1 MNLAGCDLVRS
12 DPGEIQ
18 LDTTCSFV
26 QKTQTHTFAHTQM
39 RTLALRAA
47 RLNKSY
53 TTLQTRTQTDTTP
66 KHLFFFFSFLTEEF
80 VSHGECD
87 TDDRLTPHAV
97 TL

>member
-1 MNLAGCDLVRS
+1 MILAGCDLVRS

-26 QKTQTHTFAHTQM
+26 QKTQAHTFAHTN
-39 RTLALRAA
+39 A
-47 RLNKSY
+47 Y
-53 TTLQTRTQTDTTP
+53 TRIKGGPFEQKLYNLTNTYTDRYNTKAP
-66 KHLFFFFSFLTEEF
+66 FFFFYFLTEEF